1 MRRQWGD
8 KRFNALN
15 YHLRQEFGT
24 KVFKV
29 PLDAGLTCPNRDGTR
44 GVGGCAFCSPAGSG
58 DFAGDRALDIKSQF
72 RQVKETMHRKWP
84 NAKYIAYFQAF
95 TNTYAPSQVLR
106 GLYYSILEEN
116 GVVGISIAT
125 RPDCLPQDTLDLLE
139 EINQQTYLWLELG
152 LQSIHRS
159 TAKDMNLG
167 YGWTEFAQAWQSLR
181 KRDIRVCPHIILGL
195 PGEDYRMMIET
206 ASVLASLDTQGIKI
220 HLLHVMRSTR
230 LETMY
235 RQGRFELLT
244 QDEYVKLVVD
254 ILEILPPE
262 MVVHRLTGDSPRE
275 TLIGPEW
282 SLKKWEVLN
291 SIDKE
296 LRRRDTWQGKYHQEG
311 TKGHI
316 IPFKG

>member
-29 PLDAGLTCPNRDGTR
+29 PLNAGFTCPNRDGTR
-44 GVGGCAFCSPAGSG
+44 GVGGCAFCSSAGSG
-58 DFAGDRALDIKSQF
+58 DFAGDRTMDIKSQF
-72 RQVKETMHRKWP
+72 RQVKEMMHRKWP
-84 NAKYIAYFQAF
+84 KAKYIAYFQAF
-95 TNTYAPSQVLR
+95 TNTYAPGEALR
-106 GLYYSILEEN
+106 ELYYSILEEN

-125 RPDCLPQDTLDLLE
+125 RPDCLPKETLELLE
-139 EINQQTYLWLELG
+139 EINRETYLWLELG
-152 LQSIHRS
+152 LQSIHHA

-167 YGWTEFAQAWQSLR
+167 YGWTEFAQAVRSLR
-181 KRDIRVCPHIILGL
+181 KRGLRVCPHIILGL
-195 PGEDYRMMIET
+195 PGEDYEMMMET
-206 ASVLASLDTQGIKI
+206 ASVLSSMDIQGIKI
-220 HLLHVMRSTR
+220 HLLHVMRGTR

-235 RQGRFELLT
+235 RQGGFELLT
-244 QDEYVKLVVD
+244 QDEYVRLVVD

-262 MVVHRLTGDSPRE
+262 LVVHRLTGDSPRE

-291 SIDKE
+291 SIEAE
-296 LRRRDTWQGKYHQEG
+296 LRRRDTWQGKFHPPGRMLE
-311 TKGHI
+311 
-316 IPFKG
+316 PPSRF